1 MARVRRRDLRQE
13 RKLARIDARTERRAG
28 RQAAKTERAGYRA
41 ETKQTAYEHG
51 MDPNAWVGDITDMA
65 GDAFGMFA
73 NSKGGDAKKG
83 TEKGGAKGLGDFLA
97 GLTGSG
103 DDEGTSSN
111 TKTYLMIGGA
121 LLLGYLLMNK
131 KRR

>member
-1 MARVRRRDLRQE
+1 
-13 RKLARIDARTERRAG
+13 
-28 RQAAKTERAGYRA
+28 
-41 ETKQTAYEHG
+41 

-83 TEKGGAKGLGDFLA
+83 AEKGGAKGLGDFLA

-103 DDEGTSSN
+103 EDEGTSSN